1 MQPIN
6 YADMDIPQLRAEAVR
21 RGITIGT
28 ARTKDELIN
37 LLRNPPVEQLRTP
50 PRVQPG
56 RVAPTAPQ
64 PVRAATR
71 IPTVVVP
78 PLTTV
83 AQTRPPVIPTVI
95 PPTVRPTGPTG
106 PPTVRPTGPP
116 VVPPTVRPTGPPVV
130 PPTVRPTV
138 PPVVP
143 PTVRPTVPPVVP
155 PTVRPTAPP
164 VVPPTVRP
172 TVPPVVP
179 PTVSP
184 TVPPTV
190 RPPGQFANQPV
201 TTVKPQ
207 TNIPPVNQL
216 EQSIRQ
222 KLQGKT
228 FDSYDSQWRG
238 GTYYG
243 GNNPPPAA
251 LIGDV
256 LRNDQNIQVGDY
268 RGSLLGYLMTKVTPQ
283 FVADI
288 VTELG
293 FRQLNGSIDVFYN
306 LLWYINVATSPYRT
320 NLTAD
325 EKAYISGLTI
335 DQLVALLGPQYR
347 GPRDKAAL
355 IFAIIS
361 GRSAANPGSD
371 TVPRY
376 QEVITYPPA
385 SIWLLAS
392 KLYNIMDEEDEL
404 VGVYPPYLHVA
415 LQAPS
420 PIEQLIGAVN
430 VNNVDTLLTQYQ
442 IVVSPLNNLRTP
454 QDKVNYFIDHIGAY
468 RPVFARPANIPA
480 PPVLAGKNKKQIK
493 STLEP
498 YTIKEIVD
506 AYEPMGNWNTRKEL
520 INLIHEE
527 GQDVGSKWS
536 WRHRHCN
543 NDDTMNIMDVE
554 PHGQMNKDDPND
566 PTLSYG
572 VRGNYRC
579 YQAAELIGS
588 WREDPEDHIF
598 HFRVPD
604 WTKTAIDKTNNQPLI
619 QDFPIES
626 IRQLRELLRTI
637 PAGYN
642 VRELVTKVNDGLAA
656 AANATVLMRRLM
668 NEYNAKSEQE
678 KGIIRLYL
686 VWLFVYGM
694 WMRFWKGPGYE
705 WPVGWVEGGG
715 GGDRCETGR
724 RDEHIFIQNAVKT
737 AIVLEYEKYPGLK
750 QWIESLPL
758 VDYNFRS
765 GEAKIATGGAT
776 NIVTILNKI
785 QLGDFCMAHGSD
797 LILKTSYYL
806 IARILGLTNEGQFN
820 QFIESLLPTLVNIEQ
835 QVVSFQL
842 YTIQQ
847 QNEEA
852 MKKATREGKQ
862 FQYHHDVRERVNALE
877 ARQTEL
883 AKPVP
888 RQPPFRPT
896 KIGETGHTDPGL
908 GRRIEFNE

>member
-21 RGITIGT
+21 RGITIGL

-37 LLRNPPVEQLRTP
+37 LLRIGQVEQLRTP
-50 PRVQPG
+50 PRVQPEL
-56 RVAPTAPQ
+56 VPPTAPQ
-64 PVRAATR
+64 RVRNTTR
-71 IPTVVVP
+71 TPIIPTVVVP

-83 AQTRPPVIPTVI
+83 TQTRPPVIPTVVPPTNRPTTVPPI
-95 PPTVRPTGPTG
+95 VRPTVVPPTV
-106 PPTVRPTGPP
+106 PP
-116 VVPPTVRPTGPPVV
+116 VVPPTA
-130 PPTVRPTV
+130 RPTV

-143 PTVRPTVPPVVP
+143 PTNRPTVVPPVVPPVVRPPVVPPTNRPTVPPVV
-155 PTVRPTAPP
+155 RPP
-164 VVPPTVRP
+164 V
-172 TVPPVVP
+172 VPPVVP
-179 PTVSP
+179 PTNRP
-184 TVPPTV
+184 TVPPVV

-201 TTVKPQ
+201 ATVKTP
-207 TNIPPVNQL
+207 TIVPPVNQL

-228 FDSYDSQWRG
+228 LDSYDSKWKGMIFYAGRNVTSRG
-238 GTYYG
+238 IADILHSHQKIEI
-243 GNNPPPAA
+243 GNDFEF
-251 LIGDV
+251 LFE
-256 LRNDQNIQVGDY
+256 
-268 RGSLLGYLMTKVTPQ
+268 YLMVKATPQ
-283 FVADI
+283 FVADV

-306 LLWYINVATSPYRT
+306 LLWYINAATSPYIT
-320 NLTAD
+320 NLTTD
-325 EKAYISGLTI
+325 EKDYVSGLTI
-335 DQLVALLGPQYR
+335 DQLVALLGPRYR

-355 IFAIIS
+355 IFAVIS
-361 GRSAANPGSD
+361 GKSAAQPGSD

-385 SIWLLAS
+385 SVWLLAS
-392 KLYNIMDEEDEL
+392 KLYNIIDEDDEL
-404 VGVYPPYLHVA
+404 IGVYPPYLHVG

-420 PIEQLIGAVN
+420 PIEQLIGAVD

-468 RPVFARPANIPA
+468 QPIFARPANIPA

-506 AYEPMGNWNTRKEL
+506 AYEPMGAWKTRKEL
-520 INLIHEE
+520 FNLIHEE
-527 GQDVGSKWS
+527 GQDAGSKWS

-626 IRQLRELLRTI
+626 IRQLRELLQTI

-656 AANATVLMRRLM
+656 ANNATVLMRRLM

-705 WPVGWVEGGG
+705 WPVVWVEDGRGAE
-715 GGDRCETGR
+715 RCEIGR

-750 QWIESLPL
+750 QWIEGLPL

-776 NIVTILNKI
+776 NIATVLNKI

-806 IARILGLTNEGQFN
+806 IARVLGLTNEGQFN
-820 QFIESLLPTLVNIEQ
+820 QFIESLLPTLINIEQ
-835 QVVSFQL
+835 QVVAFQL

-852 MKKATREGKQ
+852 IKKAAKEGKQ
-862 FQYHHDVRERVNALE
+862 FQYHHEVRERVNTLE

-883 AKPVP
+883 AKPIP

-896 KIGETGHTDPGL
+896 KIGGTGHTDPGL